1 MTKTHAESLRF
12 YSQHGPVTDPGGLAD
27 MLSGLPSDPLS
38 LSRVVQGSMLHVFWA
53 QRYGFELPE
62 QRKQEVSLRTVSK
75 MLARMRE
82 LAPGTPLTEPR
93 PHENKLIGNCRDFSV
108 MLCALLRH
116 QGVPARARCGFATYF
131 RPQAYEDHWICECV
145 PPGYDRW
152 VRVDAQLDGLQRK
165 ALGIAFDP
173 CDMPPKGQF
182 VPAGEAWLMC
192 RRGEADPEKFGIF
205 DMHGLWFIQ
214 GNLIRDFLA
223 LNRIEILPWDPWG
236 MMDDGKGEPAERE
249 RTAKELDLLA
259 DMTFAGD
266 EALPELWAV
275 LARDPRLRVPEDW
288 SP

>member
-1 MTKTHAESLRF
+1 MAEQNGDPLVYYARPGMMTNAGD
-12 YSQHGPVTDPGGLAD
+12 QAG
-27 MLSGLPSDPLS
+27 MLKGLPADLPGLC
-38 LSRVVQGSMLHVFWA
+38 RVVQNNLLHVHWAKRYDVEVTPEREAEVQLRRAASMLASIAA
-53 QRYGFELPE
+53 QDDRL
-62 QRKQEVSLRTVSK
+62 LTV
-75 MLARMRE
+75 ARPVEKR
-82 LAPGTPLTEPR
+82 LL
-93 PHENKLIGNCRDFSV
+93 GNCRDFSV

-131 RPQAYEDHWICECV
+131 RPQAYEDHWVCECV
-145 PPGYDRW
+145 PPGMDRW
-152 VRVDAQLDGLQRK
+152 VRVDAQLDDFQRK
-165 ALGIAFDP
+165 VLGIAFDP
-173 CDMPPKGQF
+173 CDMPAKGQF
-182 VPAGEAWLMC
+182 VPAGQAWLMC

-205 DMHGLWFIQ
+205 DMHGMWFIQ

-259 DMTFAGD
+259 EMTLAGD
-266 EALPELWAV
+266 EALPELRAV